1 MCLAVPVRIVELN
14 GASAIVDSDGVR
26 VPANV
31 AFLGDVK
38 VGDFVLVH
46 AGFAIRKWS
55 DADMREYEA
64 LLSDLA
70 SAGPGAPDDSVLP
83 TGTR

>member
-1 MCLAVPVRIVELN
+1 MCLAVPVQIVELS
-14 GASAIVDSDGVR
+14 GEAAVVDSDGVR

-31 AFLGDVK
+31 AFLEDVH

-55 DADMREYEA
+55 EADMREYRA
-64 LLSDLA
+64 MLTDLA
-70 SAGPGAPDDSVLP
+70 DASTPPAGPG
-83 TGTR
+83 